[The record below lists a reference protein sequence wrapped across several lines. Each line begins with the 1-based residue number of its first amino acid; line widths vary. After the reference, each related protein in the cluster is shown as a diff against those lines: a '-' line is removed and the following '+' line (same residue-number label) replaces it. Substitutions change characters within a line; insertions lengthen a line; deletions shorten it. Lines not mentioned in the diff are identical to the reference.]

1 MYLFI
6 YLQDNPA
13 VYYLTVILFGLIIGS
28 FLNVLIY
35 RLPRMMMQEWQE
47 ECRRFLETASSG
59 EGRKNERFNLVTPGS
74 RCPVCNHR
82 ITALENIPVI
92 SYLFLCGKCSEC
104 KSPISVRYP
113 VIETLSALA
122 ALAMAWH
129 FGWSIQALLAII
141 LSWALI
147 VLSAIDLEHQLL
159 PDDITLPFLWLGI
172 FANMTLGQPFTD
184 IQSSIIGAMVGYL
197 SLWSVYMLF
206 KLITGKEG
214 MGYGDFKLLAML
226 GAWLGWQM
234 LPLIIILSSLVGAV
248 AGILLILFWKH
259 GRSVPIPF
267 GPYLAAAGWI
277 ALLYGE
283 IIMQKY
289 YLWTL
294 GTL

>member
-1 MYLFI
+1 
-6 YLQDNPA
+6 
-13 VYYLTVILFGLIIGS
+13 
-28 FLNVLIY
+28 
-35 RLPRMMMQEWQE
+35 MMMQEWRE
-47 ECRRFLETASSG
+47 ECRRLLETASS
-59 EGRKNERFNLVTPGS
+59 EENRKTERFNLVTPGS

-92 SYLFLCGKCSEC
+92 SYLFLGGKCSEC
-104 KSPISVRYP
+104 KSPISFRYP
-113 VIETLSALA
+113 IIEALSALA

-129 FGWSIQALLAII
+129 FGWSIQALLAIFM
-141 LSWALI
+141 SWALI

-172 FANMTLGQPFTD
+172 FANMTLSQPFTD
-184 IQSSIIGAMVGYL
+184 IHSSIIGAMAGYV

-206 KLITGKEG
+206 KLVTGKEG

-248 AGILLILFWKH
+248 AGIFLILFRKH

-277 ALLYGE
+277 TLLYGE
-283 IIMQKY
+283 VIMQKY
-289 YLWTL
+289 YLWAL